1 MPDWVCLCVIILLLL
16 SLLTIAGFIVY
27 SGLLSEINIQT
38 GSPPIKNV
46 TFAYK
51 LKEEPYRNCGQL
63 FKECRS
69 VGPKLSCIGVFY
81 DDPKKVLGQRCRC
94 AVGSILGEGESKPSE
109 ELLKRYEKSGFNVFS
124 FPEVTH
130 VVTASF
136 PHRTLLS
143 ILLGVRRVYPRLNH
157 YIKERRLCAHP
168 FLEIYRGGQIHYMAP
183 LARQGDFYV
192 PEVRQVERRLPA
204 GEESHSDTELSGST
218 DSNSEYSSG
227 SGILLSDSRET
238 SRAPS
243 SVHSVLSPDEGG
255 GDYGERSSTASA
267 SKQLDWEL
275 NGGQQGTGEEQN
287 HGASD
292 QKSLDTASQEWGVA
306 VGGEE

>member
-1 MPDWVCLCVIILLLL
+1 MPDLVCLCVIGLLL
-16 SLLTIAGFIVY
+16 SVLTIAGFILY

-38 GSPPIKNV
+38 GSPPVKNI

-51 LKEEPYRNCGQL
+51 FKEEAHRNCGQL

-69 VGPKLSCIGVFY
+69 VGPQLSCIGVFY
-81 DDPKKVLGQRCRC
+81 DDPEKVSGQRCRC
-94 AVGSILGEGESKPSE
+94 VVGSILSEGESKPSE
-109 ELLKRYEKSGFNVFS
+109 ELLKCYEKSGFSIFS

-136 PHRTLLS
+136 PHRTLFS
-143 ILLGVRRVYPRLNH
+143 SFLGVRRVYPRLEH

-168 FLEIYRGGQIHYMAP
+168 FVEVYRGGQIQFIAP

-192 PEVRQVERRLPA
+192 PEVRRVERRLSVL
-204 GEESHSDTELSGST
+204 EDSHSDSEVSGA
-218 DSNSEYSSG
+218 DSEYSLG

-243 SVHSVLSPDEGG
+243 SIHSAIFHDQGG
-255 GDYGERSSTASA
+255 RDYGERSRAS
-267 SKQLDWEL
+267 SLQEVDWEL
-275 NGGQQGTGEEQN
+275 NGGQRARGDEPQ
-287 HGASD
+287 HGASSR
-292 QKSLDTASQEWGVA
+292 KRLDVTGQEWGVVA
-306 VGGEE
+306 EGEE